1 MRASASASPFCH
13 EFHERDRTDAAAKDF
28 VVRFYEH
35 WLGQGGGRSDPAA
48 ALRATKLEYI
58 KSENPARRDPKV
70 WSPWVLVG
78 G

>member
-1 MRASASASPFCH
+1 VG
-13 EFHERDRTDAAAKDF
+13 DAAAKDF
-28 VVRFYEH
+28 VVRFYEL

-58 KSENPARRDPKV
+58 GSAGAARRDPKV
-70 WSPWVLVG
+70 WSPWVMVG

>member
-1 MRASASASPFCH
+1 MTLTPVG
-13 EFHERDRTDAAAKDF
+13 DAAAKDF

-58 KSENPARRDPKV
+58 RSADAASGTRRC
-70 WSPWVLVG
+70 G
-78 G
+78 RRG